1 MPIQSDVNNLNAPFP
16 VVDADPHFS
25 RVLRNLRTQ
34 DYLLWGGATAFAPG
48 ALYGMGASSIS
59 SPCRRRAHEL
69 TSLLVLPP
77 RRARRPDQ
85 DGPCPHALVVEARDL
100 ARLRWRL
107 PPRVPERVA
116 CVASSSSPLPPPPES
131 AADLLPPPSPCTSSL
146 SIFPRRSSHVGLEG
160 ELCRAGAGQGR
171 AEPARQGGQ
180 ALVRRER
187 PARVHP
193 GRRAP
198 QLDVEPAQVWR
209 HALVQL
215 RQVRPAPS
223 LPPSSLLVFPPRPPC
238 ADAHALR
245 AATPSTV
252 PTRPSTRSK
261 LCLVEIAT
269 M

>member
-1 MPIQSDVNNLNAPFP
+1 MRLRRSPRYSGQCGGLVDPLVVAARWRVSCSSSSPRGFLLAASARRAHAQSLCSEHPTDPAFPATASAAMPIQSDVNNLNAPFP

-116 CVASSSSPLPPPPES
+116 CVASSSSPLPPPSES
-131 AADLLPPPSPCTSSL
+131 AADLLLLP
-146 SIFPRRSSHVGLEG
+146 
-160 ELCRAGAGQGR
+160 
-171 AEPARQGGQ
+171 
-180 ALVRRER
+180 
-187 PARVHP
+187 
-193 GRRAP
+193 
-198 QLDVEPAQVWR
+198 
-209 HALVQL
+209 
-215 RQVRPAPS
+215 PS
-223 LPPSSLLVFPPRPPC
+223 LPSLSLHVLALYLPLPQSACGAGRRTLPSR
-238 ADAHALR
+238 R
-245 AATPSTV
+245 R
-252 PTRPSTRSK
+252 TRPS
-261 LCLVEIAT
+261 
-269 M
+269 